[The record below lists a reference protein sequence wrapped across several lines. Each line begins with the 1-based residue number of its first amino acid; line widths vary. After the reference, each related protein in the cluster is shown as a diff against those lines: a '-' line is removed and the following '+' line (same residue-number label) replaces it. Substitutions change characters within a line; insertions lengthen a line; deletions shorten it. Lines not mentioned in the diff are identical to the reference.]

1 MKLKFINYLFVL
13 AFLFVSC
20 DDTDDDASSEPL
32 LGLYTISSSVL
43 TSDAVSANGAAT
55 VASGTDI
62 TSTIVT
68 SFLAEIQCQ
77 GSANKAI
84 EVASN
89 NKINFVCRF
98 EDKKQDQGSWLLN
111 DSRSEFTMT
120 LLIQGNLVPLKLTGL
135 QETANSISG
144 NVQSIPVPPTL
155 LASVNPDF
163 ANVSDPAVL
172 ISIDITLEKL
182 N

>member
-20 DDTDDDASSEPL
+20 DDTDDDSSSEPL

-55 VASGTDI
+55 VSSGTDI

-84 EVASN
+84 EVADN

-172 ISIDITLEKL
+172 ISIDITLERL

>member
-77 GSANKAI
+77 GSHQLNKKFLGRLFQAK
-84 EVASN
+84 E
-89 NKINFVCRF
+89 
-98 EDKKQDQGSWLLN
+98 
-111 DSRSEFTMT
+111 
-120 LLIQGNLVPLKLTGL
+120 LKLTP
-135 QETANSISG
+135 SSY
-144 NVQSIPVPPTL
+144 
-155 LASVNPDF
+155 LAV
-163 ANVSDPAVL
+163 
-172 ISIDITLEKL
+172 
-182 N
+182 

>member
-13 AFLFVSC
+13 SFLFVSC
-20 DDTDDDASSEPL
+20 DDAEDSASSEPL

-43 TSDAVSANGAAT
+43 TADATSANGEAT
-55 VASGTDI
+55 VLSGTDI

-111 DSRSEFTMT
+111 ESRTEFTMT
-120 LLIQGNLVPLKLTGL
+120 LSIQGNLVPLKLTSL
-135 QETANSISG
+135 VETANSISG
-144 NVQSIPVPPTL
+144 NVQSIPVPPAL

-163 ANVSDPAVL
+163 VNVSDPAVL
-172 ISIDITLEKL
+172 IAMDITLEKL

>member
-1 MKLKFINYLFVL
+1 MKLKFINYLLVL

-20 DDTDDDASSEPL
+20 DDTDDAASSEPL

-120 LLIQGNLVPLKLTGL
+120 CS
-135 QETANSISG
+135 A
-144 NVQSIPVPPTL
+144 TL
-155 LASVNPDF
+155 RWLPNF
-163 ANVSDPAVL
+163 HK
-172 ISIDITLEKL
+172 ITRTTFYEY
-182 N
+182 